1 MLSRDIQMTVCVESA
16 HEPVPVPVSV
26 KVPVGD
32 PVKVLPNPVVCPVP
46 VSSVLAL
53 ALCLLNPVV
62 LMPVPP

>member
-1 MLSRDIQMTVCVESA
+1 MTVCVESA
-16 HEPVPVPVSV
+16 HEPVPVPVPV

-53 ALCLLNPVV
+53 CLLNPVV